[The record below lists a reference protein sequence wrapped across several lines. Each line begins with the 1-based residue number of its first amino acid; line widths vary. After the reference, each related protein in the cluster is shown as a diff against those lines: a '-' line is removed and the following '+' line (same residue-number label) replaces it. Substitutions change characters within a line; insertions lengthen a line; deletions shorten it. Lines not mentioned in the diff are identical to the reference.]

1 MRRKDRSGRR
11 KEKKEG
17 GEGRERRNKMEW
29 EEEEGEGGGREKTK
43 RMEWEGEGKEGGGE
57 GKEGG
62 ERVRRRRTER
72 KGRWGEKVYQM
83 TKESHILVKKIPL
96 WVSQSTVCQ
105 RSSCSNMDMQPL
117 IALTSNVSNIQC
129 SNESACT
136 THSTH
141 PSMKYSDLIVTEQF
155 EALLLVSMLKLK
167 WRALSVRQNS
177 RQ

>member
-1 MRRKDRSGRR
+1 MGGRRREGRRRRREGRRRKSE
-11 KEKKEG
+11 KEEN
-17 GEGRERRNKMEW
+17 R
-29 EEEEGEGGGREKTK
+29 EEGEVGRESLSNDK
-43 RMEWEGEGKEGGGE
+43 R
-57 GKEGG
+57 
-62 ERVRRRRTER
+62 VTHT
-72 KGRWGEKVYQM
+72 V
-83 TKESHILVKKIPL
+83 LVKKIPL